1 MMIPR
6 SSFLGRSVV
15 CITVLLLLT
24 TCSPKRGPV
33 VQPPLHPPA
42 PIRLVEMLE
51 RSSVVKSPLLGSTA
65 LATLTADTK
74 QESVLFEDFSDP
86 DPSRLNWPET
96 TRFEQPPGGEGLA
109 LHLAEGRAKRFAIV
123 LPAEPNAYYR
133 VSRRVRTDQPTIDLR
148 VVEGK
153 RALKHPD
160 TLNHPADTKRIV
172 TGGFVAI
179 NSLAFVHR
187 FPRPTKLGSWS
198 RDEILF
204 RTRGLT
210 KTIILIVDDAEATAG
225 KISYDVWLDDLRVDR
240 FFPSFQ
246 EKLGLVKGA
255 YLAAG
260 ADPSLGIVKH
270 GQLLPTAN
278 NNTVSFP
285 YDHNFD
291 FRYALLAPT
300 PTTLRFPVHVPE
312 HGRLN
317 FSYALLKNS
326 VPGDESRF
334 KVIVET
340 GDGKRDVVFDRT
352 LVLDAKGKKWRWF
365 DERVSLGVYSGQDVA
380 LILSTSAGTSK
391 RGFALWGNPYIDA
404 PSRKA
409 RPLNVVVIAVDTLRA
424 DRLSCDGYARSTSP
438 RLDELAGD
446 GVRFANA
453 TSPSNWTSATF
464 ASLFTGIMPSRHRV
478 IQHSRLL
485 PQDLP
490 ILPEYYN
497 DAGWTTQ
504 GIAYKG
510 YLYNMGFER
519 GFDGWFNIPRDNSLA
534 EQNIEKAM
542 AFLDRHGDRPFFLFL
557 HFDDPHQ
564 PFNMPMSYVKR
575 FLPKGALDEY
585 GAKLPMVVSG
595 NGASNCSNCKKD
607 GKLRDDFKE
616 TARGLY
622 DAEVAYV
629 DDEIGKLL
637 DELRKRDLYDDS
649 LIIFLSDHGEQ
660 LWDRTNVFGHGG
672 PYLTNNLVRVPFIVK
687 PHRSSGIGTGRVIE
701 APVSTISLLPTL
713 LDFSGIEY
721 DAGQFEALSL
731 ASMLRGAG
739 KQVAGSPAVTENVI
753 QRAVGVRDGK
763 WKYIVRARPCPQ
775 AEQLY
780 DVEADPVEKKNL
792 AGSKPEIVGPLRRVV
807 VDHILRNHP
816 GYFLLVLNNPK
827 NAKLKVVFSAADR
840 LAQLRSWIGSPK
852 KKKKDEVTVSFTGQ
866 AGGRIISLIE
876 LGDTPPA
883 AASLEVHL
891 GSKPVKV
898 RGATAN
904 DPPLSYDP
912 SVIDELIESGE
923 PVALVVQSQHPFL
936 NIVEKMGIDDH
947 QIEVLKAMG
956 YIQ

>member
-1 MMIPR
+1 MTISR
-6 SSFLGRSVV
+6 SPAPARSAA
-15 CITVLLLLT
+15 CIAVLLLLS
-24 TCSPKRGPV
+24 TCSPKPTPV
-33 VQPPLHPPA
+33 VKAPPLHPAA

-51 RSSVVKSPLLGSTA
+51 RSNVVSSPLVESTA
-65 LATLTADTK
+65 MTTLTVDTR
-74 QESVLFEDFSDP
+74 QEPVLSEDFSDP
-86 DPSRLNWPET
+86 DPARLNWPET
-96 TRFEQPPGGEGLA
+96 TRFEQPPGGDGLA
-109 LHLAEGRAKRFAIV
+109 LHLAQGRAKQFAIL

-133 VSRRVRTDQPTIDLR
+133 VSRRVRTDQPNIDLR

-153 RALKHPD
+153 RALLHPE
-160 TLNHPADTKRIV
+160 TLNHPDDTKRIV
-172 TGGFVAI
+172 SGGFVAI

-187 FPRPTKLGSWS
+187 FPRPATIDAWTT
-198 RDEILF
+198 DEVLF
-204 RTRGLT
+204 RTRELT
-210 KTIILIVDDAEATAG
+210 KTLVLIVDDAEATAG

-240 FFPSFQ
+240 FYPSFE

-255 YLAAG
+255 YLASG

-278 NNTVSFP
+278 NDTVSYP

-291 FRYALLAPT
+291 FRYAFLAPT
-300 PTTLRFPVHVPE
+300 PTTLRFQVRVPE
-312 HGRLN
+312 NGRLS

-334 KVIVET
+334 KVTVET
-340 GDGKRDVVFDRT
+340 GDGKRDVVFDKT
-352 LVLDAKGKKWRWF
+352 LVLDSRGKKWRWF
-365 DERVSLGVYSGQDVA
+365 DERVSLGAFAGQDVT
-380 LILSTSAGTSK
+380 LVLSTSARSSK
-391 RGFALWGNPYIDA
+391 KGFALWGNPVIDA

-424 DRLSCDGYARSTSP
+424 DRLSCYGYGRPTSP
-438 RLDELAGD
+438 RLDELAGE
-446 GVRFANA
+446 GLRFANA

-490 ILPEYYN
+490 IMPEYFN

-534 EQNIEKAM
+534 EQNMEKAM

-564 PFNMPMSYVKR
+564 PFNMPMSYVNR
-575 FLPKGALDEY
+575 FLPAGALDEY

-595 NGASNCSNCKKD
+595 NGASNCSGCKKD

-622 DAEVAYV
+622 DAEVSYV
-629 DDEIGKLL
+629 DAEIGKLL
-637 DELRKRDLYDDS
+637 DALRKRDLFDDS
-649 LIIFLSDHGEQ
+649 LIVFVADHGEQ
-660 LWDRTNVFGHGG
+660 LWDRTNIFGHGG

-687 PHRSSGIGTGRVIE
+687 PHQSSGIGTGRVIE
-701 APVSTISLLPTL
+701 SPVSTIALLPTL
-713 LDFSGIEY
+713 LELSGIEY
-721 DAGQFEALSL
+721 DAKQFEAPSL
-731 ASMLRGAG
+731 ASTLRGGTQPA
-739 KQVAGSPAVTENVI
+739 AAAVTENVI

-763 WKYIVRARPCPQ
+763 WKYIVRARPCPDP
-775 AEQLY
+775 EQLY

-792 AGSKPEIVGPLRRVV
+792 AGSRLEIVEPLRRIV

-816 GYFLLVLNNPK
+816 GFFLLVLNNPK
-827 NAKLKVVFSAADR
+827 KARLKVAFNAAER
-840 LAQLRSWIGSPK
+840 LAQLRAWIGSPK
-852 KKKKDEVTVSFTGQ
+852 KKEVDGAAVSFTGQ
-866 AGGRIISLIE
+866 AAGRIISLIE
-876 LGDTPPA
+876 LGDAPPEA
-883 AASLEVHL
+883 GSLEVHL
-891 GSKPVKV
+891 GPTPVKV
-898 RGATAN
+898 RGATAD
-904 DPPLSYDP
+904 DPPASYDP

-936 NIVEKMGIDDH
+936 AVVEKAGIDDH
-947 QIEVLKAMG
+947 QLEVLKAMG